1 VVSVGLPHSHKCPR
15 VSNNSETVTEH
26 WAIWLMSMT
35 ITYAMG
41 EVGLLPINHRG
52 ENKKREEKELNN

>member
-1 VVSVGLPHSHKCPR
+1 M
-15 VSNNSETVTEH
+15 SNNSETVTEH